1 MSVSQTT
8 TVSGDRAVAGDTLV
22 RRVGRATLRPFRS
35 VDEVAWAV
43 EVGRRLQRSTA
54 TGRRIVVDDLGTGAD
69 TAVVTALLARAFAHY
84 RHDRVL
90 AVDATGRSPSLAV
103 RLGADGTAHLDSG
116 VDEAAF
122 ETAREVL
129 SQAGEGLWT
138 VATARDD
145 AAAYASRLLPLS
157 RFFGV
162 TLVAGAGDAAF
173 VDAAAEAAHARVWV
187 VRATRAAVTRV
198 GRALDAFVQGGRE
211 FEARRTVV
219 VLFDERRGEDP
230 GLDAA
235 RTARVVA
242 DSGAGVVRMAH
253 DRHLARGRGV
263 RARDIAAATHRTIL
277 DVAAEALN
285 RAVDGDRPGARR
297 GQTL

>member
-8 TVSGDRAVAGDTLV
+8 AGVGGRVVPGDSLP
-22 RRVGRATLRPFRS
+22 RRVGRAAVRPFRS
-35 VDEVAWAV
+35 VDEVARAV
-43 EVGRRLQRSTA
+43 EVGRRVQRSTA

-69 TAVVTALLARAFAHY
+69 TAVVTALLARSFAHY

-90 AVDATGRSPSLAV
+90 AVDATGRSPSLGV
-103 RLGADGTAHLDSG
+103 RLGADGAARLGPG
-116 VDEAAF
+116 VDEATF
-122 ETAREVL
+122 EAAREGL
-129 SQAGEGLWT
+129 SEVGDGLWT
-138 VATARDD
+138 VATTRDD
-145 AAAYASRLLPLS
+145 TAVYASRLLPLS

-173 VDAAAEAAHARVWV
+173 VDAVAEAAHARVWV
-187 VRATRAAVTRV
+187 VRATRAAVARV

-219 VLFDERRGEDP
+219 VLFDERHGEDP
-230 GLDAA
+230 GLDAV

-242 DSGAGVVRMAH
+242 DSGAGVVRLAR
-253 DRHLARGRGV
+253 DRHLAQGGEV
-263 RARDIAAATHRTIL
+263 RTRAIAEATHRTIL

-285 RAVDGDRPGARR
+285 RAVDGDRPGTRR
-297 GQTL
+297 GEAL